1 MWFISLP
8 DLNQKAVST
17 HSSLTGLLSLPD
29 DDHQYMQQHDQ
40 RPPPFGYSS
49 LPRMGIP
56 PPVHGGEHL
65 PRYPMPPP
73 PPPHHMMQGPPPGY
87 PMMGPPHHP
96 HMPPYPAAAA
106 KHNSLPPGTVVVLV
120 YVCTICEDLCCISV
134 LSIWYIL
141 SSL

>member
-1 MWFISLP
+1 MYKLPQQNNFCVICFIGIIMCLTLL

-29 DDHQYMQQHDQ
+29 DDQQYMQQQHDQ

-73 PPPHHMMQGPPPGY
+73 PPHHMMQGPPPPGY
-87 PMMGPPHHP
+87 PMMGPPHP
-96 HMPPYPAAAA
+96 HMSPYPTAAA
-106 KHNSLPPGTVVVLV
+106 KHNSLPPGIVFVL
-120 YVCTICEDLCCISV
+120 YYL
-134 LSIWYIL
+134 LSGN
-141 SSL
+141 